1 MWQSDMEERES
12 AREGM
17 RDVKNEIERESGLL
31 YCNFSIDMIQFAV
44 ATSSYTGSGVEWLIL

>member
-1 MWQSDMEERES
+1 MEERES